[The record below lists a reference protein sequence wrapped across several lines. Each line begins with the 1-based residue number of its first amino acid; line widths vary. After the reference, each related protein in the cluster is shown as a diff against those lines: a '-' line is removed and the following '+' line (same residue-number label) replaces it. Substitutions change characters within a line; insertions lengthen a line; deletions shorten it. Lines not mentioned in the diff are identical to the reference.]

1 MALEPWKGARF
12 PRATSEE
19 EEDCS
24 TPWSV
29 CTYWQAGNEEGG
41 CFWGLLSLRKRILW
55 NHTFLG
61 LSWLELICL
70 CLLQAAFFS
79 SGSFKATWLISEM
92 LKLIF
97 KKKPKPKPK
106 NNPPQKKPNQ
116 NKPCPPSFVKNLC
129 TVCCCLPLFKK
140 KKILQLDCLNM
151 QPCSEGLTL
160 FSIIPTK

>member
-97 KKKPKPKPK
+97 KKK
-106 NNPPQKKPNQ
+106 QNQ
-116 NKPCPPSFVKNLC
+116 NQRTTPLKKNQTKTNLAH
-129 TVCCCLPLFKK
+129 LPLLKICVQYAAVYLYLKK
-140 KKILQLDCLNM
+140 KKFSNLTVLI
-151 QPCSEGLTL
+151 CSRAQRVWLC
-160 FSIIPTK
+160 SI